1 MEAWISL
8 LTDFYDR
15 LPMGWREYLTSAW
28 KLFLGGGWAMYPLGI
43 TAFICYA
50 KCGEMFFTF
59 FLKFYRRDRYFGGKK
74 VISRLGADQGASD
87 KVFAAAQRYLK
98 FHKVKLRDDSDYDE
112 VNAAFEELRAEELP
126 PLDRDL
132 KFINVTVAAAPLW
145 GLLGTVTGML
155 TTFDGL
161 SKGGGGEKT
170 MNVVAGG
177 ISEALITTE
186 TGLMIALPGY
196 FLHYILTS
204 KRTKFEG
211 FIEHLQNAC
220 GQRVLHPEN
229 LNPRA

>member
-1 MEAWISL
+1 MDQAIEI
-8 LTDFYDR
+8 
-15 LPMGWREYLTSAW
+15 
-28 KLFLGGGWAMYPLGI
+28 LGNGGWAMWPLGI
-43 TAFICYA
+43 TAFILYA
-50 KCGEMFFTF
+50 KAGEMLYLF
-59 FLKFYRRDRYFGGKK
+59 FLVKYRQRQYFGGKE
-74 VISRLGADQGASD
+74 VVSRLGADSAASMS
-87 KVFAAAQRYLK
+87 AYRAAQTYLD
-98 FHKVKLRDDSDYDE
+98 FHEVKLPDRANHDT
-112 VNAAFEELRAEELP
+112 VITAFEELRVHELP

-132 KFINVTVAAAPLW
+132 KFIQVAIAAAPLW

-196 FLHYILTS
+196 LLHYILTG
-204 KRTKFEG
+204 KRNDFES

-220 GQRVLHPEN
+220 GQRVLKIAE
-229 LNPRA
+229 RTRRQKKRQAAAA